1 MRSFQPSIGAARG
14 NITTVHGKC
23 GQFNPSTCKT
33 PNKPVNTRSH
43 WLRYYSHWLPVWLIW
58 LCTTDCWHSTVLQ
71 KRELCARGTSRACAR
86 NENGDFCGTVPFRFF
101 PTDQTQASTCL
112 EAVTS
117 GSCPSTCHNFL
128 QSVSSRLGCCIN
140 TFINTTF
147 NPLVELYRTHVDY
160 RLWSLCNVPL
170 PASDCGNGLPLNPPQ
185 DAQNCT
191 LQELYFRLANHLCES
206 NVGQPLVD
214 ALLQNSK
221 CYSIARGWVEI
232 CSINANKET
241 CAVALGSDVLLSS
254 VDPPDQGDP
263 LVTSLFQNCEESIS
277 STSCNSSCQSAIT
290 NIKNS
295 YGCCVSIFNESDS
308 GVQPELSYNFWK
320 SCGVETPGICTTST
334 LSGAA
339 IMKALMWMIVVAMA
353 IHVALCIH

>member
-1 MRSFQPSIGAARG
+1 MLSFRSAKKRHEVSDQCDSLRSGLLMRSFQPSIGAARG

-185 DAQNCT
+185 DAQHCT
-191 LQELYFRLANHLCES
+191 LQELYFWLANHLCEWR
-206 NVGQPLVD
+206 P
-214 ALLQNSK
+214 
-221 CYSIARGWVEI
+221 
-232 CSINANKET
+232 
-241 CAVALGSDVLLSS
+241 
-254 VDPPDQGDP
+254 
-263 LVTSLFQNCEESIS
+263 
-277 STSCNSSCQSAIT
+277 
-290 NIKNS
+290 
-295 YGCCVSIFNESDS
+295 
-308 GVQPELSYNFWK
+308 
-320 SCGVETPGICTTST
+320 
-334 LSGAA
+334 AA
-339 IMKALMWMIVVAMA
+339 E
-353 IHVALCIH
+353 